1 MVNGLSVLLV
11 HVVKKSLE
19 KEDNHLQVM
28 IKRLHEL
35 HSREKSEN
43 RLDFVK
49 NKSQSYN
56 LRQISEGLKFRLVG
70 FHQFSGV
77 IVWTQPYEVS

>member
-43 RLDFVK
+43 RLDFL
-49 NKSQSYN
+49 KSYH

-70 FHQFSGV
+70 LHQFSGV
-77 IVWTQPYEVS
+77 IVWTQLYEVS